1 MGEEEYEDNLEI
13 YSEYLVS
20 ESEFEGG
27 LHLEYAPQGALQST
41 QKQAAQKIIMDM
53 RGDVFLVT
61 SGKRGTSSICMPTL
75 ASSSLLEES
84 TCIVN
89 INITV
94 FSSGLEYLKESRQWL
109 EQSGKVRKS
118 LHLQFSL

>member
-1 MGEEEYEDNLEI
+1 MGEEDISEYEGNLEI

-41 QKQAAQKIIMDM
+41 QTRAAQKIIMDM

-75 ASSSLLEES
+75 ASLLVSTSKEES
-84 TCIVN
+84 P
-89 INITV
+89 
-94 FSSGLEYLKESRQWL
+94 L
-109 EQSGKVRKS
+109 EQY
-118 LHLQFSL
+118 LHCQH